1 MCVSACLAGEAAGKH
16 WWVAWHL
23 RKCEWLWQH
32 QTPCERWWLQWNSI
46 RLLAQQEQPAE
57 PLTTIRSGEK
67 GTLVCYCSSY
77 LLLLIACGHRL
88 FFLAQPTPCCL
99 SAQLL
104 SFKCPNVCLAQ
115 KHQGRLFISKTKD
128 AVWVASARAEA
139 SMPPTSLHIC
149 SRNALLFVLLSHCSL
164 NSIRKHF
171 DMLSTHKVHWEQ
183 TQLKTSATFSIQSFT
198 WAARYSRN
206 QSLAS
211 NLESDVYW
219 LSDQSSVKPSFV

>member
-1 MCVSACLAGEAAGKH
+1 MWACVCVSVCLRVSLGKRRESTDGLLDTCVSASGCGNIKCNVSAGGCSETLYGSSRSRSNRLSLLLPSGAVKKEHSVWLLQVYQRGTLDLCF
-16 WWVAWHL
+16 WHGS
-23 RKCEWLWQH
+23 
-32 QTPCERWWLQWNSI
+32 ERN
-46 RLLAQQEQPAE
+46 
-57 PLTTIRSGEK
+57 T
-67 GTLVCYCSSY
+67 TLVCYCSSY

-171 DMLSTHKVHWEQ
+171 DPTHKVHWEQ

-198 WAARYSRN
+198 
-206 QSLAS
+206 
-211 NLESDVYW
+211 
-219 LSDQSSVKPSFV
+219 